1 MAPIA
6 FATHPVPRSGQST
19 ALDDRLVHGFQSKTR
34 KTERLA
40 RLASA
45 PSSTQSPSRRRSES
59 VRLLHHKIRVF
70 QQNRRIL
77 LKKSEVEQVH
87 KSTRYW
93 VSSADRINCGRKR
106 ATRLFQQYR
115 PEAAASRLP

>member
-6 FATHPVPRSGQST
+6 FATHPVPRTGQST
-19 ALDDRLVHGFQSKTR
+19 ALDDRLVHGSKTR

-70 QQNRRIL
+70 QQNR
-77 LKKSEVEQVH
+77 
-87 KSTRYW
+87 
-93 VSSADRINCGRKR
+93 
-106 ATRLFQQYR
+106 
-115 PEAAASRLP
+115 PEADLRLCAYISHSAAFRRSPKADM

>member
-6 FATHPVPRSGQST
+6 FATHPVPRNGQST
-19 ALDDRLVHGFQSKTR
+19 ALDDRLVHGFQSRTR

-70 QQNRRIL
+70 QQNR
-77 LKKSEVEQVH
+77 
-87 KSTRYW
+87 
-93 VSSADRINCGRKR
+93 
-106 ATRLFQQYR
+106 
-115 PEAAASRLP
+115 PEADLRLCAYISHSAAFRRSPKADM

>member
-19 ALDDRLVHGFQSKTR
+19 ALDDRLVHGFQSRTR

-59 VRLLHHKIRVF
+59 VRLLTTRSEF
-70 QQNRRIL
+70 FNRIDQ
-77 LKKSEVEQVH
+77 EW
-87 KSTRYW
+87 TY
-93 VSSADRINCGRKR
+93 DRSIC
-106 ATRLFQQYR
+106 
-115 PEAAASRLP
+115 ASRSSWPTLQLLRSERVAICPWLLF